1 MLFHSTRG
9 NDSGRTFEEVLM
21 QGLANDGG
29 LFMPDIWP
37 QVDLK
42 HLKSLNSFL
51 DIAKYIVPLFT
62 KSSFTDDEVLNIL
75 DKTWHDFG
83 KENLAEIHKLD
94 DSKYVLELFH
104 GPTAAFKDFG
114 LQLAAAFFNQ
124 SLKRQNKTAIV
135 LGATSGDTGSA
146 AIDACKR
153 FDSIKSFILLP
164 DGNMSEVQRRQ
175 MTTVDNPNVFTLRVN
190 GSFDDC
196 QSIVKEAFNERS
208 FLKEDQFLL
217 AVNSINWVRIIGQIC
232 YYFYASLKITNYDEP
247 LSFSVPTG
255 NFGNVFACYS
265 AHKMGMPL
273 NKILVAVNEND
284 ILHRFFS
291 SNDYSKKQV
300 SETISP
306 SMDISIASN
315 FERLVYDFY
324 AERDSK
330 LCSDF
335 YTNFPELPIKLEA
348 GTWNKSKDIFLSYCV
363 DDISTIEAMKNTHVK
378 FSYLI
383 DPHTAVACEAV
394 ERISQNIQGKAVIL
408 STAHPA
414 KFPEVIKNANLTLKD
429 IPNSLSVIFD
439 NEERAYNFPAS
450 KDLIFDFII
459 KNNS

>member
-1 MLFHSTRG
+1 
-9 NDSGRTFEEVLM
+9 
-21 QGLANDGG
+21 
-29 LFMPDIWP
+29 
-37 QVDLK
+37 
-42 HLKSLNSFL
+42 
-51 DIAKYIVPLFT
+51 
-62 KSSFTDDEVLNIL
+62 
-75 DKTWHDFG
+75 
-83 KENLAEIHKLD
+83 
-94 DSKYVLELFH
+94 
-104 GPTAAFKDFG
+104 
-114 LQLAAAFFNQ
+114 
-124 SLKRQNKTAIV
+124 
-135 LGATSGDTGSA
+135 
-146 AIDACKR
+146 
-153 FDSIKSFILLP
+153 
-164 DGNMSEVQRRQ
+164 
-175 MTTVDNPNVFTLRVN
+175 MTTVDSPNVFTLRVN

-291 SNDYSKKQV
+291 SNDYSKRQV

-348 GTWNKSKDIFLSYCV
+348 GMWNKSKDIFLSYCV
-363 DDISTIEAMKNTHVK
+363 DDISTIEAMKNTHEK

-394 ERISQNIQGKAVIL
+394 KRISQNIQGKAVIL

-414 KFPEVIKNANLTLKD
+414 KFPEVIKNANLTLED